1 MLINT
6 SKELILHHVLNRDK
20 TLQRWEKIN
29 KELLAAIREEMNYRM
44 PSNYI
49 SWQVLSQVVAI
60 GLATCSLD
68 YAKVDMSAFYQSYR
82 IALWFAQ
89 KAPMYLMTQEI
100 IEAFDHTDAIRKP
113 GIMCGWRPSLPIFLL
128 AIPKGAISTPDGAS
142 IDYLT
147 ISCSDINHPEWNSAK
162 WKGISINPFKLTYPL
177 YFQCTTVDTHETV
190 WTSGTGITEDG
201 ETLVYDE
208 SSDIGRNTLTPED
221 RVFIRRL
228 RNLVINVLLTLE
240 FLPSMVSEVD
250 KKDLAVSSKGFG
262 APLRKSKAI
271 DRFPRWLGK
280 GFSIS
285 KSDSQLTEEILEVEE
300 TEEPTETGN
309 TEIKRTHSSPTAH
322 WRRGHWRVLESGE
335 GKRWKNGKR
344 IWIRPIYV
352 NY

>member
-1 MLINT
+1 MF
-6 SKELILHHVLNRDK
+6 
-20 TLQRWEKIN
+20 EKIN
-29 KELLAAIREEMNYRM
+29 KELLGAIREDMNYRM

-113 GIMCGWRPSLPIFLL
+113 GIMCGWQPSLPIFLL
-128 AIPKGAISTPDGAS
+128 AIPKGAISTPDGAN

-162 WKGISINPFKLTYPL
+162 WKGISIKPFKLTYPL

-190 WTSGTGITEDG
+190 WTSGTGITKDRES
-201 ETLVYDE
+201 LVYDE

-228 RNLVINVLLTLE
+228 INLVIKVLLTLE
-240 FLPSMVSEVD
+240 FLPSKVH
-250 KKDLAVSSKGFG
+250 L
-262 APLRKSKAI
+262 
-271 DRFPRWLGK
+271 
-280 GFSIS
+280 SIT
-285 KSDSQLTEEILEVEE
+285 D
-300 TEEPTETGN
+300 
-309 TEIKRTHSSPTAH
+309 
-322 WRRGHWRVLESGE
+322 
-335 GKRWKNGKR
+335 
-344 IWIRPIYV
+344 
-352 NY
+352 